1 MKNEGV
7 LTKQLVKLT
16 SDFSDILILMCWLSL
31 CLFHLPKEVIKTF
44 HTALQLV
51 YTFVGLVCKRKCL
64 LVMICYDDKFQKLIY
79 WLMLIL
85 FPHKLG
91 ILEL

>member
-64 LVMICYDDKFQKLIY
+64 LVMICYDDKFQ
-79 WLMLIL
+79 
-85 FPHKLG
+85 
-91 ILEL
+91 

>member
-16 SDFSDILILMCWLSL
+16 SNFSDILILMCWLSL

-44 HTALQLV
+44 HTALQFV
-51 YTFVGLVCKRKCL
+51 YTFVRLVCKRKCL

-79 WLMLIL
+79 WPMLIL

-91 ILEL
+91 ISEL